1 MAEDTVE
8 QRLQASIAILREEM
22 ATKADFEVASAT
34 AVAGLGTKDDLAQLR
49 RDIEAEFV
57 GIARNVDIAAL
68 QRLVEQAIRNT
79 ADLRTLQNLQY
90 QTLAMHVQPLAGV
103 PAILGDI
110 VGLLQ
115 RLVDRVEALE
125 NPSPQ
130 AE

>member
-8 QRLQASIAILREEM
+8 QRLQASIAIIREEM
-22 ATKADFEVASAT
+22 ATKADFEVAIAT

-57 GIARNVDIAAL
+57 GIARI
-68 QRLVEQAIRNT
+68 
-79 ADLRTLQNLQY
+79 
-90 QTLAMHVQPLAGV
+90 
-103 PAILGDI
+103 GDI